1 MDFVERIFGFSPD
14 GGSGSFE
21 VLLLMIPIAGV
32 LLIALLRGLGRR
44 T

>member
-21 VLLLMIPIAGV
+21 VLLIIVAFAGLYIV
-32 LLIALLRGLGRR
+32 YRR
-44 T
+44 TLGMKKR